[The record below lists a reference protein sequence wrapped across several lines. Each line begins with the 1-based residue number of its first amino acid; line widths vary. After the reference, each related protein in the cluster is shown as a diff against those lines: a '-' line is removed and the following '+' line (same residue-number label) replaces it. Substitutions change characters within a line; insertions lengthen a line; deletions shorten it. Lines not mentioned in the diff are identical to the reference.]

1 MKTMAAEDVD
11 REEQWFKWAMSTFGG
26 NETRSRAAA
35 RAADAVQ
42 RTGAGFETAA
52 TAARAAYTD
61 ASATRSSDRAPWEK
75 AAPEVESSKPHLSP
89 DGRWFWDGHEW
100 TASNAKSPALAQ
112 TPVLPPPASSQGL
125 GSFSQGLSSWVS
137 GATSENL
144 FYGQAVIVWARWILI
159 ATGLVLSFWE
169 PASLGLLQIQ
179 LAAIITLAFGNF
191 YLHVQLLRGRPAIDR
206 VVYAASA
213 ADLAVVTTL
222 VISQNGYSSPVFV
235 FYFAAVLGL
244 SVAFPTVLTAL
255 YTSAVVVVYGI
266 VCLSTAD
273 SAEYPAVFTRL
284 LMIAA
289 IALCGA
295 LFARSEAHRRAEA
308 LQLHESENE
317 SGSTEDEVS
326 SAAGEPEP
334 VPVGAV

>member
-1 MKTMAAEDVD
+1 
-11 REEQWFKWAMSTFGG
+11 
-26 NETRSRAAA
+26 
-35 RAADAVQ
+35 
-42 RTGAGFETAA
+42 
-52 TAARAAYTD
+52 
-61 ASATRSSDRAPWEK
+61 
-75 AAPEVESSKPHLSP
+75 
-89 DGRWFWDGHEW
+89 
-100 TASNAKSPALAQ
+100 
-112 TPVLPPPASSQGL
+112 
-125 GSFSQGLSSWVS
+125 VS

-266 VCLSTAD
+266 VCLSTTD
-273 SAEYPAVFTRL
+273 STEYPAVFTRL

-295 LFARSEAHRRAEA
+295 LFARSESHRRAEA
-308 LQLHESENE
+308 LQLHETENE
-317 SGSTEDEVS
+317 SAPADDDVP
-326 SAAGEPEP
+326 SAVGEPEP

>member
-1 MKTMAAEDVD
+1 MAAEDVD
-11 REEQWFKWAMSTFGG
+11 REEQWFKWAMSTMGG

-61 ASATRSSDRAPWEK
+61 AGATRSSDRAAWEK

-89 DGRWFWDGHEW
+89 DGRWFWDGKAW
-100 TASNAKSPALAQ
+100 TASHTNGPALAQ
-112 TPVLPPPASSQGL
+112 APVLPPPASSQGMGL

-255 YTSAVVVVYGI
+255 YTSAVVVVYGT

-273 SAEYPAVFTRL
+273 STEYPAVFTRL

-295 LFARSEAHRRAEA
+295 LFARSESHRRAEA
-308 LQLHESENE
+308 LLQHESENE
-317 SGSTEDEVS
+317 SVSTDDEVP
-326 SAAGEPEP
+326 SAVGEPEP
-334 VPVGAV
+334 VPAGAV

>member
-1 MKTMAAEDVD
+1 MAAEDVD

-61 ASATRSSDRAPWEK
+61 AGATRSTDRAPWEK
-75 AAPEVESSKPHLSP
+75 PLLRSNLRSP
-89 DGRWFWDGHEW
+89 TSRPMAGGSG
-100 TASNAKSPALAQ
+100 TATPGLPQ
-112 TPVLPPPASSQGL
+112 TPRARPWLRRRFYPAGVEPRLGVIHPGL
-125 GSFSQGLSSWVS
+125 
-137 GATSENL
+137 E
-144 FYGQAVIVWARWILI
+144 
-159 ATGLVLSFWE
+159 LVGERCDFRES
-169 PASLGLLQIQ
+169 
-179 LAAIITLAFGNF
+179 
-191 YLHVQLLRGRPAIDR
+191 LLRPGGHRLGPLDPDRDRPGAFVLGACEPRSFADPAGSHNHVGVRQFLSARAAAAGRPAIDR

-266 VCLSTAD
+266 VCLSTTD
-273 SAEYPAVFTRL
+273 
-284 LMIAA
+284 
-289 IALCGA
+289 
-295 LFARSEAHRRAEA
+295 
-308 LQLHESENE
+308 
-317 SGSTEDEVS
+317 STEYRRCS
-326 SAAGEPEP
+326 RGC
-334 VPVGAV
+334 

>member
-1 MKTMAAEDVD
+1 MPAEDVD
-11 REEQWFKWAMSTFGG
+11 REEQWFKWAMTTLGG
-26 NETRSRAAA
+26 NEARSRAAA
-35 RAADAVQ
+35 RAAGAVQ
-42 RTGAGFETAA
+42 GTGAGFATAA
-52 TAARAAYTD
+52 TAARAAYSED
-61 ASATRSSDRAPWEK
+61 AVPEHQISADGKWSW
-75 AAPEVESSKPHLSP
+75 
-89 DGRWFWDGHEW
+89 DGRKW
-100 TASNAKSPALAQ
+100 THVDSPALAQ
-112 TPVLPPPASSQGL
+112 APVLPPPASSQGS
-125 GSFSQGLSSWVS
+125 GSLVQDLTSWVG

-169 PASLGLLQIQ
+169 PQSLGLLQIQ

-213 ADLAVVTTL
+213 ADLTVVTTL

-244 SVAFPTVLTAL
+244 SVAFPTALTAL

-273 SAEYPAVFTRL
+273 STEYPAVFTRL

-295 LFARSEAHRRAEA
+295 LFARSESHRRAEA

-317 SGSTEDEVS
+317 GGPADDDVP
-326 SAAGEPEP
+326 SAVDKPEP
-334 VPVGAV
+334 VPAGVV

>member
-1 MKTMAAEDVD
+1 MAAEEVD

-52 TAARAAYTD
+52 TAARAAYTED
-61 ASATRSSDRAPWEK
+61 SAQ
-75 AAPEVESSKPHLSP
+75 KPQFSADGNWSW
-89 DGRWFWDGHEW
+89 DGRSWAPSGL
-100 TASNAKSPALAQ
+100 SSPALAQ
-112 TPVLPPPASSQGL
+112 APVLPPPASSQGL

-273 SAEYPAVFTRL
+273 STEYPAVFTRL

-295 LFARSEAHRRAEA
+295 LFARSESHRRAEA
-308 LQLHESENE
+308 LQLHESE
-317 SGSTEDEVS
+317 SGSTEVGVPS
-326 SAAGEPEP
+326 PAGEHEP

>member
-1 MKTMAAEDVD
+1 MPSDVD
-11 REEQWFKWAMSTFGG
+11 REREDQWFAWAMSALGG
-26 NETRSRAAA
+26 DEPRARAAA

-42 RTGAGFETAA
+42 RTGAGFATAA

-61 ASATRSSDRAPWEK
+61 LAISIPDRAPWDEA
-75 AAPEVESSKPHLSP
+75 AAPAVDSKPHLSP
-89 DGRWFWDGHEW
+89 DGRWFWDGFNW
-100 TASNAKSPALAQ
+100 TASHLNKSSALAPA
-112 TPVLPPPASSQGL
+112 PVQPPPASSQGL
-125 GSFSQGLSSWVS
+125 SSWAG
-137 GATSENL
+137 GATSEDL
-144 FYGQAVIVWARWILI
+144 FFGQAVIVWARWILI

-169 PASLGLLQIQ
+169 PQSLGLLQIQ
-179 LAAIITLAFGNF
+179 LAAIIALAFGNF

-244 SVAFPTVLTAL
+244 SVAFPPVLTAL
-255 YTSAVVVVYGI
+255 YTAAVVVVYGI
-266 VCLSTAD
+266 VCVSTAD

-289 IALCGA
+289 IAVCGA
-295 LFARSEAHRRAEA
+295 LFAQSEAHRRAEA
-308 LQLHESENE
+308 LAVHESASAEVTLP
-317 SGSTEDEVS
+317 STVP
-326 SAAGEPEP
+326 GPEP
-334 VPVGAV
+334 VPAGVG